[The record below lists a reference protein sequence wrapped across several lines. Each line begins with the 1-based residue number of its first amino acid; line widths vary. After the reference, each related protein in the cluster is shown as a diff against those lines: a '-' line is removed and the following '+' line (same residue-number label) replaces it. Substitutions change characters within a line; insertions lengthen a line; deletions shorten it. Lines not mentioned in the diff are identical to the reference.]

1 MARESLCA
9 KLMAD
14 QNFACTTPVRKYVQ
28 QFVAINKSDIDQA
41 SVVVTKTDSTSGTP
55 ECKYNVSFELF
66 EGKKGFFFQLPE
78 NGTSVFGTFD
88 KSRSDLG
95 YVQYV
100 HNVNAFVAGVSEEAK
115 CILEALDKGSYV
127 IALQLADGTVE
138 IYGIENGLS
147 TGDYTYDVQTNGGGT
162 AIILTSNENTPE
174 SNIPLVYKPATGGDA
189 NADFNSAFENP
200 TTP

>member
-1 MARESLCA
+1 MARESICA
-9 KLMAD
+9 KLIAD
-14 QNFACTTPVRKYVQ
+14 QDFSCISPVRKYVQ
-28 QFVAINKSDIDQA
+28 QFVAINKSDIDEY
-41 SVVVTKTDSTSGTP
+41 TINKTDSTSETP
-55 ECKYNVSFELF
+55 ECVYNVEFTLK

-95 YVQYV
+95 YTQYI
-100 HNVNAFVAGVSEEAK
+100 HNVNAFVAGASEQAK

-127 IALQLADGTVE
+127 VALQLADGTVE

-147 TGDYTYDVQTNGGGT
+147 TGDYTYDIQTNGGGT
-162 AIILTSNENTPE
+162 AIILSSNESTPE
-174 SNIPLVYKPATGGDA
+174 NNIPLVYKPAEGGNAD
-189 NADFNSAFENP
+189 ADFNSAFENP